1 MKPGDLVVKRKNHR
15 RWGNVLDGVG
25 LILREA
31 QDPVWAGFTATAG
44 ESPPAIFEALFN
56 GQVVEA
62 DEYELETLNEAR

>member
-1 MKPGDLVVKRKNHR
+1 MKPGDLVVKRKNYR

-31 QDPVWAGFTATAG
+31 QDPAWSFFAATAG
-44 ESPPAIFEALFN
+44 ESPPVVFEVLFN

>member
-1 MKPGDLVVKRKNHR
+1 MKPGDLVVKRKNYR

-25 LILREA
+25 IILREI
-31 QDPVWAGFTATAG
+31 QDPAWSVFAATAG
-44 ESPPAIFEALFN
+44 KSPPVVFEVLFN